1 MKCYTTFLIIQ
12 IKKSRKKNIK
22 NDLFFFKIKNKKG
35 KNVLNIVR
43 KFDTYGPIYKP
54 LVLNECDQVR
64 GRNSRLE
71 FS

>member
-22 NDLFFFKIKNKKG
+22 NGK